1 MRAGVAPVTAL
12 FAAFVACSGASRLSS
27 MDHAPLPAATADG
40 GGASD
45 AAYFRD
51 VAIEARVASAE
62 TAWLTAHLADGPD
75 RANPRDSDAV
85 RRLAQMGPEGV
96 LAVAEVFRVRD
107 TRRMPFA
114 RRVIERVALR
124 RCLRDH
130 DRAAWVIASLE
141 RAERPAAV
149 GDAGIV
155 WQTSDDAWSGEAVE
169 RVRAWARGGTPCDAP
184 TGGDGGIGPDAA
196 SLDAEP

>member
-1 MRAGVAPVTAL
+1 
-12 FAAFVACSGASRLSS
+12 
-27 MDHAPLPAATADG
+27 MDNAPLPVARADG
-40 GGASD
+40 GGTSD
-45 AAYFRD
+45 AAYFHD
-51 VAIEARVASAE
+51 VPVEARVASAE

-85 RRLAQMGPEGV
+85 RRLSQMGPEGV

-114 RRVIERVALR
+114 RRVIERVAIR

-141 RAERPAAV
+141 RAERPATL

-155 WQTSDDAWSGEAVE
+155 WQISDDAWRGEAVE
-169 RVRAWARGGTPCDAP
+169 RLRAWARQGAPCDAP
-184 TGGDGGIGPDAA
+184 SLGDGGGAPDAA
-196 SLDAEP
+196 TLDAEP

>member
-1 MRAGVAPVTAL
+1 MLRAVASCAISAL
-12 FAAFVACSGASRLSS
+12 AFAACSGASRLSS
-27 MDHAPLPAATADG
+27 MDETPLPATLSD

-45 AAYFRD
+45 AALFHD

-62 TAWLTAHLADGPD
+62 TAWLTAHLADSPD

-85 RRLAQMGPEGV
+85 RRLAQLGPDGV
-96 LAVAEVFRVRD
+96 LAVAEVLRVRD

-114 RRVIERVALR
+114 RRVIERVAVR

-141 RAERPAAV
+141 RAERPATL

-155 WQTSDDAWSGEAVE
+155 WQVSDDAWSTDAVE
-169 RVRAWARGGTPCDAP
+169 RVRAWARRGAPCDAP
-184 TGGDGGIGPDAA
+184 TAGDGGATDAT
-196 SLDAEP
+196 SP